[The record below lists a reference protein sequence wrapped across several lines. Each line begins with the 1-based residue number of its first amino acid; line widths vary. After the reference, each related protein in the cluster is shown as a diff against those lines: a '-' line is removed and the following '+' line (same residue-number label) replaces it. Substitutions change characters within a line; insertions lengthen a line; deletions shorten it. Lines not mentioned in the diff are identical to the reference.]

1 MLAHLIQQKGKGG
14 LIFALPLLIAFSL
27 FLIFDGIKLDDKYI
41 GAISLLTSSVILF
54 WIDYKREIVNTGL
67 IHQIEKLQKGKNTF
81 MWIDMRYWAIVL
93 FVWGMVLLIQLEK

>member
-14 LIFALPLLIAFSL
+14 LVFTLPLLLAFSL
-27 FLIFDGIKLDDKYI
+27 FLIFDAIKFDDKYI
-41 GAISLLTSSVILF
+41 GTISLLTSSVILF
-54 WIDYKREIVNTGL
+54 WLDYKREIINTGL
-67 IHQIEKLQKGKNTF
+67 IHKIGKLQKGKNTF